1 MKDYTIEIDGK
12 KIIWFKT
19 FLESGCKKIALRFS
33 GGVES
38 SLILWLLA
46 YFCDL
51 AERYD
56 IEIYTYYMRDCNKR
70 IPSKSPPLRE
80 IIKFVQG
87 DFPKVNIKPLNVT
100 VFWSWTSMAAKL
112 EPSCVRKEKELSEKY
127 GIEWFIN
134 GINLNH
140 SVEEL
145 INFGIPEEVCETR
158 DVRRDEHRI
167 LTNTDTFT
175 YDIIRSIPLYNITKL
190 SVKHLYERYG
200 LIDRLYPMTISCM
213 ADFRPFPCKTCFWCM
228 EKYAIFGSYDGGIQ

>member
-1 MKDYTIEIDGK
+1 MKDYIIQIDGTE
-12 KIIWFKT
+12 IIWFKT

-38 SLILWLLA
+38 SLLLWLLC

-51 AERYD
+51 AGRYD
-56 IEIYTYYMRDCNKR
+56 IEIYTYYMRDCNKK
-70 IPSKSPPLRE
+70 IPSKSQPLRD
-80 IIKFVQG
+80 IIDFVKK
-87 DFPKVNIKPLNVT
+87 DFPKVDVKPLDVT
-100 VFWSWTSMAAKL
+100 VFWSWTSVETRL
-112 EPSCVRKEKELSEKY
+112 EPSCVKKEKQMSEKN

-134 GINLNH
+134 GINLNL
-140 SVEEL
+140 SEEEL
-145 INFGIPEEVCETR
+145 IDLGIPKEVCDTR

-167 LTNTDTFT
+167 LKNIDTFT
-175 YDIIRSIPLYNITKL
+175 YDIIRSIPLYNITKV

-200 LIDRLYPMTISCM
+200 LIDTLYPMTISCM